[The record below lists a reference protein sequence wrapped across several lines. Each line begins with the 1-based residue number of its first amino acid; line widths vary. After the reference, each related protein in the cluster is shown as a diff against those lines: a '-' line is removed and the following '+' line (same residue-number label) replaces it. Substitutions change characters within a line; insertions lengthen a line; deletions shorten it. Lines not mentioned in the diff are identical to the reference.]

1 MSKTSRGGGGVYFFW
16 EGVDHFHLFWGECIW
31 NSTNLGGVS
40 LNFTRMWGGVCCFES
55 RVAKMG
61 GGSTFFI
68 KYGLIIEYI
77 CNFFAFLGWFQKN
90 FFSKFS
96 PAQSIWGGC
105 TLSTCIL
112 GGVQMGSAEN
122 GGGQH
127 PAPEGRKIGTPPPF
141 DVFDTF
147 PNVFLL
153 RTFYFWEASNENHG
167 IFIYQQ

>member
-1 MSKTSRGGGGVYFFW
+1 MKLNQFGGG
-16 EGVDHFHLFWGECIW
+16 LFEVHS
-31 NSTNLGGVS
+31 NV
-40 LNFTRMWGGVCCFES
+40 GGVCCFES

-68 KYGLIIEYI
+68 KFGLIIEYI

-122 GGGQH
+122 GGGQY
-127 PAPEGRKIGTPPPF
+127 PAPEGRKIG
-141 DVFDTF
+141 
-147 PNVFLL
+147 NVAQL
-153 RTFYFWEASNENHG
+153 
-167 IFIYQQ
+167 